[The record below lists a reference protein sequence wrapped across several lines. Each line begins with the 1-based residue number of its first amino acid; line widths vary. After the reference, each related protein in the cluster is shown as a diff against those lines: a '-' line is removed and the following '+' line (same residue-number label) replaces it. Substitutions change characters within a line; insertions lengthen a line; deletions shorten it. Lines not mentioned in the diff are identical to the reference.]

1 MKSMKRI
8 YKYVLDTALDVV
20 EAPRF
25 PYTMELPKG
34 TAILSCG
41 LQNKEN
47 ICVWAKVDPNQTEMV
62 EVEFY
67 IIGTG
72 WPIPND
78 IDNGL
83 QYIGT
88 VMISDGLYVYHVF
101 VKEPVVSHSIPVTS
115 SSLSMSEE
123 RQLELDFIETTGN

>member
-1 MKSMKRI
+1 MKNI
-8 YKYVLDTALDVV
+8 YKYVLDTAWNVIG
-20 EAPRF
+20 AHKM

-34 TAILSCG
+34 AVILSCG

-47 ICVWAKVDPNQTEMV
+47 ICVWAKVDPNQTETV
-62 EVEFY
+62 EIEFY
-67 IIGTG
+67 IFGTG
-72 WPIPND
+72 WPIPDD

-101 VKEPVVSHSIPVTS
+101 VKESVVSHSIPVTS